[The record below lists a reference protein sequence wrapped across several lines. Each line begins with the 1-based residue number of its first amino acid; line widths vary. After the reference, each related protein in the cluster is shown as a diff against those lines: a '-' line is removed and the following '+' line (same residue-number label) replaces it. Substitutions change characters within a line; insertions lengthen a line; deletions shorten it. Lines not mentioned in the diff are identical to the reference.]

1 MKNAIA
7 YERVS
12 TAGQG
17 RSGLGLKAQ
26 RATIARLAA
35 QEGFRIVE
43 SFAET
48 ETGKGADALARRPK
62 LAAALKAARRID
74 NGCPVTSQSLIA
86 CRRDREGG
94 VQASGH
100 QGTRH
105 RALRTHPCARGR

>member
-12 TAGQG
+12 TGPG
-17 RSGLGLKAQ
+17 RSGLGLEAQ
-26 RATIARLAA
+26 RATIARFAA

-43 SFAET
+43 SFAEA

-74 NGCPVTSQSLIA
+74 NGCPVIDSFRT
-86 CRRDREGG
+86 CRYCAARPRIW
-94 VQASGH
+94 SWPPPSP
-100 QGTRH
+100 RH
-105 RALRTHPCARGR
+105 SAHPRTPT

>member
-26 RATIARLAA
+26 HATIARFAA

-43 SFAET
+43 SFAEA

-74 NGCPVTSQSLIA
+74 NGCPVIVAKLIA
-86 CRRDREGG
+86 CRTTCISFP
-94 VQASGH
+94 V
-100 QGTRH
+100 
-105 RALRTHPCARGR
+105 